1 MNHLAHFLLAQ
12 GQPHLEIGAFLGDYI
27 KGPLRGQFPQNI
39 ENGIR
44 LHRKIDAFTD
54 KHPVIR
60 QSCSRMDPQLR
71 RYAPIMIDVFF
82 DHFLARQW
90 STYGN
95 GSLRNFSDG
104 IFTTLES
111 AADIMPKKVTEVARR
126 MKQHQVLSA
135 YADASF
141 MIPVLTRL
149 GQRLKRDNPL
159 ADGFTQFE
167 NNQQELAQDFA
178 SFFPDVMAYARDVAC
193 NFDRD
198 TMY

>member
-12 GQPHLEIGAFLGDYI
+12 GKPHLEIGAFLGDYI
-27 KGPLRGQFPQNI
+27 KGSLDGQYPRSI

-60 QSCSRMDPQLR
+60 QSCSRIDPPLR

-82 DHFLARQW
+82 DHFLARHW
-90 STYGN
+90 LTYGS
-95 GSLRNFSDG
+95 GPLHKFSEG
-104 IFTTLES
+104 IFETLEAS
-111 AADIMPKKVTEVARR
+111 ADIMPTRAREVARR
-126 MKQHQVLSA
+126 MQQHQVLSA

-141 MIPVLTRL
+141 LVPVLNRL
-149 GQRLKRDNPL
+149 SQRLKRDNPL

-167 NNQQELAQDFA
+167 NNELELESDFA
-178 SFFPDVMAYARDVAC
+178 NFFPDVMAYARDAAS
-193 NFDRD
+193 DLD
-198 TMY
+198 QGI

>member
-12 GQPHLEIGAFLGDYI
+12 GDPHLEVGAFLGDYI
-27 KGPLRGQFPQNI
+27 KGSLRGQYPRNI

-44 LHRKIDAFTD
+44 LHRRIDAFTD

-60 QSCSRMDPQLR
+60 QSCSRMDPYVR

-95 GSLRNFSDG
+95 GPLHKFSDR
-104 IFTTLES
+104 IFTTLE
-111 AADIMPKKVTEVARR
+111 AAKDIMPRRATEVARR
-126 MKQHQVLSA
+126 MKQHQVLAA
-135 YADASF
+135 YADATF
-141 MIPVLTRL
+141 LIPVLARL
-149 GQRLKRDNPL
+149 SQRLKRDNPL

-178 SFFPDVMAYARDVAC
+178 SFFPDVMAYARDVAN
-193 NFDRD
+193 NFDQD

>member
-12 GQPHLEIGAFLGDYI
+12 GKPHLEVGAFLGDYI
-27 KGPLRGQFPQNI
+27 KGSLDGQYPRKI
-39 ENGIR
+39 EDGIR

-60 QSCSRMDPQLR
+60 QSCSRIDPPLR

-82 DHFLARQW
+82 DHFLAKHW
-90 STYGN
+90 LSYGRCA
-95 GSLRNFSDG
+95 LHTFSEG
-104 IFTTLES
+104 IFATLES
-111 AADIMPKKVTEVARR
+111 SADIMPTRAREVARR

-141 MIPVLTRL
+141 LVPVLNRL
-149 GQRLKRDNPL
+149 SQRLKRDNPL

-167 NNQQELAQDFA
+167 NNQSELELDFA
-178 SFFPDVMAYARDVAC
+178 NFFPDVMVYARDVAC
-193 NFDRD
+193 ELDQEN
-198 TMY
+198 

>member
-12 GQPHLEIGAFLGDYI
+12 GKPHLEVGAFLGDYV
-27 KGPLRGQFPQNI
+27 KGSLQGQYPRNI

-44 LHRKIDAFTD
+44 LHRRIDAFTA

-60 QSCSRMDPQLR
+60 QSCSRIDPHLR

-95 GSLRNFSDG
+95 GPLHKFSDR

-111 AADIMPKKVTEVARR
+111 AEDIMPRRARAVARR
-126 MKQHQVLSA
+126 MNQHQVLSA
-135 YADASF
+135 YADANF
-141 MIPVLTRL
+141 LIPVLYQL
-149 GQRLKRDNPL
+149 SQRLKRDNPL
-159 ADGFTQFE
+159 AKGFTQFE
-167 NNQQELAQDFA
+167 NNQLELEQDFA
-178 SFFPDVMAYARDVAC
+178 SFFPDVVAYARDVAC
-193 NFDRD
+193 NLDPGD
-198 TMY
+198 